1 MPTII
6 CGKNFF
12 STATEGSFPT
22 CDQVD
27 ENFDS
32 LIALATAICAGAEEV
47 YFEDHLSNLLAVPAA
62 DLPLSSPNKIEVTVN
77 GQIQYDTALMPI
89 NGTYTVNAA
98 DEIQLTF
105 VPSTPAQIR
114 IKYFKNSF

>member
-22 CDQVD
+22 CDQID

-32 LIALATAICAGAEEV
+32 LISLATAICAGAETV
-47 YFEDHLSNLLAVPAA
+47 YFEDHVSDVLPIPSA

-77 GQIQYDTALMPI
+77 GQIQYDVAEMPT

-98 DEIQLTF
+98 DEIQLSFT
-105 VPSTPAQIR
+105 PSSPAQIR
-114 IKYFKNSF
+114 VKYYKNLF

>member
-32 LIALATAICAGAEEV
+32 LIALATAICAGAEAV
-47 YFEDHLSNLLAVPAA
+47 YFENHVTDLLAIPAA
-62 DLPLSSPNKIEVTVN
+62 DLPLSSPEKIEVTVN
-77 GQIQYDTALMPI
+77 GQIQYDIALMPTT
-89 NGTYTVNAA
+89 GTYTVNAA
-98 DEIQLTF
+98 DEIQLNFT
-105 VPSTPAQIR
+105 PSTPAQIR
-114 IKYFKNSF
+114 VKYVKNSF